1 MFGEAAA
8 AQDSS
13 QQLQFSMAALQGILL
28 RTRGNPQAAYD
39 EMLKNRRAE
48 NWWRP
53 SLATYVEDDQTLLGA
68 ELRNFVVPP
77 A

>member
-1 MFGEAAA
+1 MFVGEAAA

-48 NWWRP
+48 N
-53 SLATYVEDDQTLLGA
+53 
-68 ELRNFVVPP
+68 
-77 A
+77 